1 MFPREGGDPDRAPAF
16 AGEQGGVAERS
27 ALDTAAA
34 IRAGTTTA
42 LAETDAAIARIEA
55 RDGALNAVVVRDF
68 DRARDQARAIDAGPK
83 DDRALL
89 GVPMTVKESFDVA
102 GLPTTWGVVRGF
114 VAATDALAV
123 RRLKAAGAVV
133 LGKTNVPVFLA
144 DIQSVNPIYGRTNN
158 AVDPR
163 RSAGGSSG
171 GAAVAL
177 ASGMVPLEY
186 GSDIGGSIRT
196 PAAFNGVWGH
206 KPTYGVLPTD
216 GHSPPGTDGASIPL
230 SVIGPL
236 ARDADDLAV
245 ALDVVADLALP
256 RPRRRAP
263 GDWRILVLAGHPDA
277 PVAAAVADAI
287 ARTAAA
293 FAAAGATV
301 DDASDLVP
309 DLSEQ
314 HRQYMHLL
322 NVSMT
327 RRNPDPTRP
336 PTTLEQWLTLLDV
349 QARNRRRWRALFDRY
364 DVVFAP
370 VIGHTAFAHDD
381 TPIAQRRIAIDGVDT
396 PMGAQFAF
404 AGIATFPGLPATSVP
419 IGHDR
424 DGLPIGLQVIADT
437 YQDHTAIAAAK
448 AAHDLVRS
456 Q

>member
-1 MFPREGGDPDRAPAF
+1 MT
-16 AGEQGGVAERS
+16 ERS
-27 ALDTAAA
+27 ALQTAAA
-34 IRAGTTTA
+34 IRSGATTA
-42 LAETDAAIARIEA
+42 LAEIEAAIARIEA
-55 RDGALNAVVVRDF
+55 RDAALNAVVVRDF
-68 DRARDQARAIDAGPK
+68 DRARDQARAVDAGPK
-83 DDRALL
+83 DDRPLL
-89 GVPMTVKESFDVA
+89 GVPMTIKESFDVA
-102 GLPTTWGVVRGF
+102 GLPTTWGIVRDH
-114 VAATDALAV
+114 VAARDAVAV
-123 RRLKAAGAVV
+123 QRLKAAGAVL

-158 AVDPR
+158 AVDPN

-177 ASGMVPLEY
+177 ASGMVPLEF

-206 KPTYGVLPTD
+206 KPTYAALPTD

-245 ALDVVADLALP
+245 ALDVVSDLPLP
-256 RPRRRAP
+256 RARSRTF
-263 GDWRILVLAGHPDA
+263 GDWRILVLAGHPEA
-277 PVAAAVADAI
+277 KVATAVSDAI

-293 FAAAGATV
+293 FATAGATV
-301 DDASDLVP
+301 DHSSNLIP

-336 PTTLEQWLTLLDV
+336 PTTLEQWLMLLDV
-349 QARNRRRWRALFDRY
+349 QARNRRQWSALFDRY

-370 VIGHTAFAHDD
+370 VIGHTAFPHDD
-381 TPIAQRRIAIDGVDT
+381 TPVAQRRIMIDGEDT

-419 IGHDR
+419 IGRDA
-424 DGLPIGLQVIADT
+424 DGLPIGMQVIADT
-437 YQDHTAIAAAK
+437 YEDHTAIAAAK
-448 AAHDLVRS
+448 AAHELVWS

>member
-1 MFPREGGDPDRAPAF
+1 MT
-16 AGEQGGVAERS
+16 ERS
-27 ALDTAAA
+27 ALQTAAA
-34 IRAGTTTA
+34 IRSGATTA
-42 LAETDAAIARIEA
+42 LAETEAAIARIEA

-68 DRARDQARAIDAGPK
+68 DRARDQARAVDAGPK
-83 DDRALL
+83 DDRPLL
-89 GVPMTVKESFDVA
+89 GVPMTIKESFDVA
-102 GLPTTWGVVRGF
+102 GLPTTWGIVRDY
-114 VAATDALAV
+114 VATSDAVAV
-123 RRLKAAGAVV
+123 QRLKAAGAVL

-158 AVDPR
+158 AVDPS

-171 GAAVAL
+171 GGAVAL
-177 ASGMVPLEY
+177 ASGMVPLEF

-206 KPTYGVLPTD
+206 KPTYAALPTD
-216 GHSPPGTDGASIPL
+216 GHSLPGTDGASIPL

-245 ALDVVADLALP
+245 ALDVVSDLPLP
-256 RPRRRAP
+256 RARSRPA
-263 GDWRILVLAGHPDA
+263 GDWRILVLGAHPGA
-277 PVAAAVADAI
+277 NVATAVSDAI
-287 ARTAAA
+287 ERTAAA
-293 FAAAGATV
+293 FATAGATV
-301 DDASDLVP
+301 DRSSDLLP

-314 HRQYMHLL
+314 HRHYMHLL

-336 PTTLEQWLTLLDV
+336 PTTLEQWLTLLDI
-349 QARNRRRWRALFDRY
+349 QARNRRQWSALFERY

-370 VIGHTAFAHDD
+370 VIGHTAFPHDD
-381 TPIAQRRIAIDGVDT
+381 TPIAERRIAIDGEDT

-419 IGHDR
+419 IGRDG
-424 DGLPIGLQVIADT
+424 DGLPIGMQVIADT
-437 YQDHTAIAAAK
+437 HHDHIAITAAK
-448 AAHDLVRS
+448 AAHDLVWS

>member
-1 MFPREGGDPDRAPAF
+1 MYPREGRDPDWAPAV
-16 AGEQGGVAERS
+16 AGEQEGVTERS
-27 ALDTAAA
+27 ALQTAAA
-34 IRAGTTTA
+34 IRSGTTTA
-42 LAETDAAIARIEA
+42 LAETEAAIARIEA

-68 DRARDQARAIDAGPK
+68 DRAREQARAIDAGPK
-83 DDRALL
+83 DDRPLL
-89 GVPMTVKESFDVA
+89 GVPMTIKESFDVA
-102 GLPTTWGVVRGF
+102 GLPTTWGAIRDY
-114 VAATDALAV
+114 VATTDAVAM
-123 RRLKAAGAVV
+123 RRLKAAGAVL

-158 AVDPR
+158 AVDPT

-171 GAAVAL
+171 GGAVAL
-177 ASGMVPLEY
+177 ASGMVPLEF

-206 KPTYGVLPTD
+206 KPTYAALPTD

-236 ARDADDLAV
+236 ARDGDDLAV
-245 ALDVVADLALP
+245 ALDVVANLALP
-256 RPRRRAP
+256 RARPRAP
-263 GDWRILVLAGHPDA
+263 SDWRILVLTSHPEA
-277 PVAAAVADAI
+277 TVATAVADAI
-287 ARTAAA
+287 ERTAAA

-301 DDASDLVP
+301 DRTSDLVP
-309 DLSEQ
+309 DLSDQ
-314 HRQYMHLL
+314 HRRYMHLL

-327 RRNPDPTRP
+327 RRNPDPTRA
-336 PTTLEQWLTLLDV
+336 PTTLEEWLTLLDA
-349 QARNRRRWRALFDRY
+349 QARNRRRWSAVFDRY

-370 VIGHTAFAHDD
+370 VLGHTAFPHDD
-381 TPIAQRRIAIDGVDT
+381 TPVAQRRIMIDGQDT

-419 IGHDR
+419 VGR
-424 DGLPIGLQVIADT
+424 DGDGMPIGMQVIADT

-448 AAHDLVRS
+448 AAHDLVWS